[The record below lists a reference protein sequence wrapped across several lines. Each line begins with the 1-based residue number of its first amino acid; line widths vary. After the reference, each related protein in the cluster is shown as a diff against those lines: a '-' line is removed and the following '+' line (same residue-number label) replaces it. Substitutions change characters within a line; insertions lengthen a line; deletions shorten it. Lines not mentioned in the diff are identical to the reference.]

1 MGERLGRDPRARVGD
16 LEVEYP
22 LGLLEG
28 YLYGAVGWGELK
40 GIREEVDDDLVDI
53 AGDKVDDDGVV
64 PLVEEIDMSALCVV
78 SVALPQDDRS
88 DGTHPN
94 QLYPARQGQEG
105 LPTPRRAAQY
115 VSR

>member
-1 MGERLGRDPRARVGD
+1 M
-16 LEVEYP
+16 EYP

-64 PLVEEIDMSALCVV
+64 PLVEEIDMSALSIV
-78 SVALPQDDRS
+78 SVALQQGS
-88 DGTHPN
+88 DVGSDVTMAHV
-94 QLYPARQGQEG
+94 GDTDG
-105 LPTPRRAAQY
+105 RAY
-115 VSR
+115 LGDV

>member
-1 MGERLGRDPRARVGD
+1 M
-16 LEVEYP
+16 EYP

-64 PLVEEIDMSALCVV
+64 PLVEEIDMSALSVV
-78 SVALPQDDRS
+78 SVALQQGS
-88 DGTHPN
+88 DYNRENEILQISETQP
-94 QLYPARQGQEG
+94 PEG
-105 LPTPRRAAQY
+105 RKRNRLK
-115 VSR
+115 